1 MSSGVLRGSLAAWA
15 AEAVRRLLQVCVAG
29 ALLDMPP
36 LLQLRG
42 LVYRMLF
49 RCGSG
54 LVIGS
59 GCLFLVPHGFA
70 GATLRIGRDA
80 RINRRVE
87 IDYSGG
93 VDIGDEVWISQNV
106 LIETHDHLPTRGPK
120 REWAFTRSP
129 LRIEDGAWIG
139 ANAVVLAGVRRI
151 GRGAIVAAGAVVTR
165 DVEDFTIVG
174 GVPARLIGE
183 VPDGPRDAGGPRE

>member
-1 MSSGVLRGSLAAWA
+1 MSDRQSTGSLATWA
-15 AEAVRRLLQVCVAG
+15 AEAGRRLLQVCVGG

-42 LVYRMLF
+42 LVYRLLF
-49 RCGSG
+49 GGGRGMI
-54 LVIGS
+54 IGS
-59 GCLFLVPHGFA
+59 GCLFLVPHGIP
-70 GATLRIGRDA
+70 GGRLRIGRDA

-93 VDIGDEVWISQNV
+93 VEIGDEVWISQNV
-106 LIETHDHLPTRGPK
+106 LIETHDHVPTRGPK
-120 REWAFTRSP
+120 REWTIACSP

-165 DVEDFTIVG
+165 DVDDFAIVG
-174 GVPARLIGE
+174 GVPARRIGE
-183 VPDGPRDAGGPRE
+183 VPGGSGEAKDRLA